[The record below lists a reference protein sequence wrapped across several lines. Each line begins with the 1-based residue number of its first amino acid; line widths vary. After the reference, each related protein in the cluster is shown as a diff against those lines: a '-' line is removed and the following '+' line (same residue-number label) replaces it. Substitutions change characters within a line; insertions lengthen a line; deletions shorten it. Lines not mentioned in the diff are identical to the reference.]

1 MSLRETYQ
9 SRKNLLAANLT
20 QQGVTASGSEGL
32 TTLINKVLEISPAP
46 PTPVLD
52 HFDVELVD
60 GKKILSY
67 ADEQQTPYSQ
77 FASLLFTAYDSNDD
91 PIPGLE
97 FDFSVTGEST
107 VSAVCD
113 NSGEYVYTYYSQGIG
128 DVEITAS
135 KEVSGMV
142 VSKTYGIKDWIK
154 YDDCSTDKTSDYNVQ
169 TGSSFTFDTDH
180 YIMSGSDSAVEVAS
194 NLDKVQFEVLLKHN
208 NNAGGIMIQQD
219 PSTFGTNSAGLYNN
233 ASNITY
239 IALFPWQ
246 NVKSQNNVTN
256 NSDYYRYILTI
267 DGSSITA
274 RIENASGTS
283 LFSGTTSKSLSEKH
297 YCLFTPANSMNVKEI
312 IIKPL

>member
-67 ADEQQTPYSQ
+67 ADEQQTPHSQ
-77 FASLLFTAYDSNDD
+77 YASLLFTAYDSNDD

-113 NSGEYVYTYYSQGIG
+113 NNGEYVYTYYSQGIG

-135 KEVSGMV
+135 KEVSGSV
-142 VSKTYGIKDWIK
+142 VSETYSIEDCTRYVTTEYSTIETPNWSLPNSDFKLEFELYPKSRSSCFPQIGIG
-154 YDDCSTDKTSDYNVQ
+154 TNT
-169 TGSSFTFDTDH
+169 
-180 YIMSGSDSAVEVAS
+180 S
-194 NLDKVQFEVLLKHN
+194 NLIYIGQGNQDGRCSFIYKVN
-208 NNAGGIMIQQD
+208 
-219 PSTFGTNSAGLYNN
+219 GTNTEVWNTKSITTQNSWNTIEYSFVNGEHTFKAVGETHTSSATGITLSKVVQIYNH
-233 ASNITY
+233 
-239 IALFPWQ
+239 
-246 NVKSQNNVTN
+246 TN
-256 NSDYYRYILTI
+256 NS
-267 DGSSITA
+267 
-274 RIENASGTS
+274 
-283 LFSGTTSKSLSEKH
+283 SKIRNIK
-297 YCLFTPANSMNVKEI
+297 
-312 IIKPL
+312 IKPL

>member
-67 ADEQQTPYSQ
+67 ADEQQTPHSQ
-77 FASLLFTAYDSNDD
+77 YASLLFTAYDSNDD

-135 KEVSGMV
+135 KEVSGSV
-142 VSKTYGIKDWIK
+142 VSKTYTIEDCLFAPSLTGTESKYQIQGTTTISNGEMSGGSGYLTTAWDNTQNWKVSFDMKIHNATGGIILIK
-154 YDDCSTDKTSDYNVQ
+154 PSETSRDTNELMILGSRIYQYVNGSSSYVTNSANLSNDTWYSVEITKNGSQASVKIGSTTDTISWSLLNTLSTMCIGVDSWS
-169 TGSSFTFDTDH
+169 TGSS
-180 YIMSGSDSAVEVAS
+180 YVKNI
-194 NLDKVQFEVLLKHN
+194 KV
-208 NNAGGIMIQQD
+208 
-219 PSTFGTNSAGLYNN
+219 
-233 ASNITY
+233 
-239 IALFPWQ
+239 
-246 NVKSQNNVTN
+246 
-256 NSDYYRYILTI
+256 
-267 DGSSITA
+267 
-274 RIENASGTS
+274 
-283 LFSGTTSKSLSEKH
+283 
-297 YCLFTPANSMNVKEI
+297 
-312 IIKPL
+312 KPL